1 MRTLHHCAIALAMTL
16 VLLALPG
23 NRARA
28 QASVDVAL
36 VLAVDASTSVS
47 REEFGLQ
54 LDGIAASLRHPRVI
68 QAIRNG
74 AVGAVAIALV
84 EWSSPHQTW
93 LAIPWTRVTDAASAN
108 RLADMISQT
117 PRLFADGGTAIGAAV
132 RFSARQFQQLPFPAG
147 RRVIDISGDGS
158 NTHLPDVAAERDA
171 AVAAGITI
179 NGLPILSR
187 EEDIENYYRD
197 RVIGGSNAFTEVAV
211 DYQSFPS
218 AMLRKLL
225 REIRSDSLVSVLE
238 PD

>member
-1 MRTLHHCAIALAMTL
+1 MLRITLAGVVILLAAMT
-16 VLLALPG
+16 G
-23 NRARA
+23 RAGA

-36 VLAVDASTSVS
+36 VLAVDASTSVN

-54 LDGIAASLRHPRVI
+54 LDGIASSLRHPRVI

-74 AVGAVAIALV
+74 AVGAIAVALV

-93 LAIPWTRVTDAASAN
+93 LAIPWTRVSDTASAN

-117 PRLFADGGTAIGAAV
+117 PRLFADGGTAIGSAI
-132 RFSARQFQQLPFPAG
+132 RFSARQFKHLPFPAG

-158 NTHLPDVAAERDA
+158 NTHLPDVTTERDA
-171 AVAAGITI
+171 AVSAGITI

-187 EEDIENYYRD
+187 EEDIEDYYRK

-211 DYQSFPS
+211 DYESFPS

-225 REIRSDSLVSVLE
+225 REIRSDSLVSMLE

>member
-187 EEDIENYYRD
+187 EEGIEEYYRN

-211 DYQSFPS
+211 DYESFPS

-225 REIRSDSLVSVLE
+225 REIRSDSLVSVVV

>member
-1 MRTLHHCAIALAMTL
+1 M
-16 VLLALPG
+16 LLALPAH
-23 NRARA
+23 RARA
-28 QASVDVAL
+28 QASVDLAL
-36 VLAVDASTSVS
+36 VLAVDASTSVN

-54 LDGIAASLRHPRVI
+54 LDGIATALRHPRVI

-74 AVGAVAIALV
+74 AVGAIAIALV

-93 LAIPWTRVTDAASAN
+93 LAIPWTRISDAASAE
-108 RLADMISQT
+108 RMADMISQT
-117 PRLFADGGTAIGAAV
+117 PRLFADGGTAIGAAI
-132 RFSARQFQQLPFPAG
+132 RFSALQFRHLPFPAG

-158 NTHLPDVAAERDA
+158 NTHLPDVSAERDV

-187 EEDIENYYRD
+187 EEGIENYYQR
-197 RVIGGSNAFTEVAV
+197 RVIGGNSAFVEVAV
-211 DYQSFPS
+211 DYASFPS